1 MEDKTVLENVEE
13 ATEVVEV
20 AEEKGVRNRIKIII
34 GGAPVTQKFCDE
46 IGADGYTTDAV
57 SAAELALELV
67 K

>member
-1 MEDKTVLENVEE
+1 MLEMRR
-13 ATEVVEV
+13 VVEV
-20 AEEKGVRNRIKIII
+20 AEEKGARNRIKIII

-46 IGADGYTTDAV
+46 IRADGYATDAV